1 MLLIG
6 QVLFLLFSIPSCSQE
21 KTVFFTIGT
30 GGSLG
35 NYYPTGRAIAR
46 IVNKKKE
53 AHGFRLQ
60 EKETPGSVFNIDA
73 IMAGDIEFGIAQ
85 ADRQYQAV
93 NGLAEW
99 KGRGPQKDL
108 RAVFSL
114 YTESVTLVATRD
126 SDIRTI
132 QDLRGKRV
140 DIGHPG
146 SGIRQ
151 NSIDAL
157 AAAGIDWKK
166 DIIVYG
172 EKPDDRADM
181 YLHGQLDAFFHT
193 VGHPSTGIRFAEN
206 SVPGARFIPL
216 VNIEKLLSK
225 YPYYSKS
232 IIPIEL
238 YPLADNKENVETF
251 GVKATFVTSSKI
263 PDDVVYTITKA
274 IFDDFESFGK
284 YDLVLKTFSK
294 GSALEGLT
302 APIHTGALRYY
313 REIGLQLP
321 PSLSVSLVS
330 TGVASGSKLDLVWK
344 DTSSNET
351 GFIVERKTTE
361 PEKTYK
367 EIARVGANVITY
379 SDTGLNASTK
389 YYYRVCA
396 FNSAGPSAYSNEAH
410 ETTPPD

>member
-1 MLLIG
+1 MNRTSYVKHMLLIG

-46 IVNKKKE
+46 IVNKNQE

-60 EKETPGSVFNIDA
+60 EKETSGSVFNIDA

-93 NGLAEW
+93 NGLNEW
-99 KGRGPQKDL
+99 KDRGPQKDL

-126 SDIRTI
+126 SGIRTI
-132 QDLRGKRV
+132 HDLRGKRV

-166 DIIVYG
+166 DIMVYG
-172 EKPDDRADM
+172 EKPGARADM
-181 YLHGQLDAFFHT
+181 YLHGKLDAFFHT
-193 VGHPSTGIRFAEN
+193 IGHPNTDIRFAVN
-206 SVPGARFIPL
+206 SVPEARFIQL
-216 VNIEKLLSK
+216 VNIENLLSK

-232 IIPIEL
+232 SIPIEL
-238 YPLADNKENVETF
+238 YPGVNNKKDVETV
-251 GVKATFVTSSKI
+251 GLKATFLTSAKI
-263 PDDVVYTITKA
+263 PDDVVYAITKA
-274 IFDDFESFGK
+274 VFDDFESLGE
-284 YDLVLKTFSK
+284 YDPVLNTFRKESM
-294 GSALEGLT
+294 LEGLT
-302 APIHTGALRYY
+302 APIHSGALRYY
-313 REIGLQLP
+313 KESGLQLP
-321 PSLSVSLVS
+321 PSAL
-330 TGVASGSKLDLVWK
+330 
-344 DTSSNET
+344 
-351 GFIVERKTTE
+351 
-361 PEKTYK
+361 
-367 EIARVGANVITY
+367 
-379 SDTGLNASTK
+379 
-389 YYYRVCA
+389 
-396 FNSAGPSAYSNEAH
+396 
-410 ETTPPD
+410 

>member
-21 KTVFFTIGT
+21 KTDSFTTFTIGT

-35 NYYPTGRAIAR
+35 NYYATGRVISR
-46 IVNKKKE
+46 IVNKNQE
-53 AHGFRLQ
+53 AHGFRLH

-73 IMAGDIEFGIAQ
+73 IMAGDMEFGIAQ

-99 KGRGPQKDL
+99 KDRGLQKDL

-114 YTESVTLVATRD
+114 YTESITLVATRD
-126 SDIRTI
+126 SDIRTM

-157 AAAGIDWKK
+157 AAGGIDWKK

-172 EKPDDRADM
+172 EKPGDRADM

-193 VGHPSTGIRFAEN
+193 VGHPSMGIKYAVN
-206 SVPGARFIPL
+206 SVPQARFIPL

-238 YPLADNKENVETF
+238 YTGADNNEDVETV
-251 GVKATFVTSSKI
+251 GVKATFLTSAKI
-263 PDDVVYTITKA
+263 PDDVIYAITKA
-274 IFDDFESFGK
+274 VFDDFESLGEF
-284 YDLVLKTFSK
+284 DPVLNTFRKDSM
-294 GSALEGLT
+294 LEGLT
-302 APIHTGALRYY
+302 APIHSGALRYY
-313 REIGLQLP
+313 KEIGFQLP
-321 PSLSVSLVS
+321 PSAL
-330 TGVASGSKLDLVWK
+330 
-344 DTSSNET
+344 
-351 GFIVERKTTE
+351 
-361 PEKTYK
+361 
-367 EIARVGANVITY
+367 
-379 SDTGLNASTK
+379 
-389 YYYRVCA
+389 
-396 FNSAGPSAYSNEAH
+396 
-410 ETTPPD
+410 